1 MYKGGEQ
8 IKMHSNIDKSHRND
22 LFRTAFET
30 HSEIVYRVA
39 FCFLRNTQDAND
51 AMQEVFLKYFR
62 CMDKLGENIR
72 PWLITVTANTCR
84 NMLRSGWFTKTISV
98 NDIEEL
104 TYDQGFGERSDLFD
118 AVMRLPEKERIP
130 LHLFYYEGCSN
141 AEIAQL
147 LKMNESTVR
156 VRIMRG
162 RKKLEKLLKEEP
174 V

>member
-1 MYKGGEQ
+1 MH
-8 IKMHSNIDKSHRND
+8 IKSKQTERNR
-22 LFRTAFET
+22 LFRLVFDT
-30 HSEIVYRVA
+30 HSDIVYRIA
-39 FCFLRNTQDAND
+39 FCYLRNNQDAND

-62 CMDKLGENIR
+62 SMDKLGENIR

-84 NMLRSGWFTKTISV
+84 NMLRSGWFTKTVSV
-98 NDIEEL
+98 TETEEL
-104 TYDQGFGERSDLFD
+104 SYDQSFGEDSDLFE
-118 AVMRLPEKERIP
+118 AVMKLPEKERIP

-162 RKKLEKLLKEEP
+162 REKLKKVLKEEQ